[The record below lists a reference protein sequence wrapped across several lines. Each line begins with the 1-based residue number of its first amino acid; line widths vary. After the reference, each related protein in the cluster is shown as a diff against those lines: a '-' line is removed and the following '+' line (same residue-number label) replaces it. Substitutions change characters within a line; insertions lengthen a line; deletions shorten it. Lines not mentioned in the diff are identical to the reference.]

1 MRERYGKRWNPT
13 DRERKIMGL
22 PSRAEERLARERG
35 EEIEIGA
42 PPKEENPEDKQG
54 KSQTQPVGAGGG
66 SAPRTKPSTN
76 RQSTGQLQ
84 SRSQATSR

>member
-22 PSRAEERLARERG
+22 PSRAEEREARARG

-42 PPKEENPEDKQG
+42 PPKEKDQGDKQNEP
-54 KSQTQPVGAGGG
+54 QTQTLGAG
-66 SAPRTKPSTN
+66 SATPT
-76 RQSTGQLQ
+76 RQAAGQLQ
-84 SRSQATSR
+84 GRSQMSVR